1 MKRCNF
7 FTKRIRDFDYK
18 VFLYCIKIR
27 QYAYKYL
34 KYLEFNKISSLHTIK
49 AYRIDLRQFILFDTL
64 VFLSYLSTDWK
75 NKFSDLR
82 YNGEEFSKISDLN
95 SINSLFLNK
104 RLEKQIRVSIR
115 KWTSLSPATRNRKY
129 ACIKAFL
136 KWLFTEGFINK
147 DLQVQIKLPSLP
159 HRLPHYLSMDE
170 ALFLVQTVQKS
181 FNASR
186 REEDRRDLILILLLY
201 GGGLRVSEACGLK
214 WEQVDFIK
222 NTLRIKGKGGT
233 QRLCALPQITLAH
246 LKNIR
251 QGFGFVFEPRF
262 STRKAYD
269 RVKYWGQKAGLSKPL
284 SPHML
289 RHSFATHL
297 LNSGSD
303 LRSLQELLGHK
314 SLAATQKY
322 THLQM
327 SHLSRLLE
335 TRHPLK
341 KTKKGL
347 RKK

>member
-7 FTKRIRDFDYK
+7 FTKRIKDFDYK
-18 VFLYCIKIR
+18 VFLYCLKIR
-27 QYAYKYL
+27 QYICKYL
-34 KYLEFNKISSLHTIK
+34 KYMEFNKIASPHTIK
-49 AYRIDLRQFILFDTL
+49 AYRIDLRQFLLSDTM
-64 VFLSYLSTDWK
+64 VFLSYLSTEWK

-82 YNGEEFSKISDLN
+82 YNGGEFSKIGDLN
-95 SINSLFLNK
+95 SVNSLFLDK
-104 RLEKQIRVSIR
+104 FLEKQVRISIR
-115 KWTSLSPATRNRKY
+115 RWASLSPATRNRKY

-147 DLQVQIKLPSLP
+147 DLQLQIKLPSLP
-159 HRLPHYLSMDE
+159 QRLPHYLSMDE
-170 ALFLVQTVQKS
+170 ALCLVQTVQKS
-181 FNASR
+181 FYASKK
-186 REEDRRDLILILLLY
+186 EEDQRDLLLILLLY

-222 NTLRIKGKGGT
+222 NTLLIKGKGRA

-246 LKNIR
+246 LKSLR
-251 QGFGFVFEPRF
+251 RKVGFVFEPRF

-269 RVKYWGQKAGLSKPL
+269 RVKYWGEKAGLSKPL
-284 SPHML
+284 RPHIL

-341 KTKKGL
+341 TSKKGVQ
-347 RKK
+347 KK